1 MSLILSI
8 PRTFP
13 SELVIMIL
21 GFSVSGK
28 KKLDVGYFS
37 EKQMDQICE
46 GIQRRKFLTLINTL
60 TVTLMNAVLCNK
72 MELGGFSV
80 ESQMECFIKD
90 VKAFLEL
97 SDRSTQEKDFTRFSK
112 IELPTKVILTNF
124 IIRVLP
130 RSNYKA
136 IKYFRDGS

>member
-1 MSLILSI
+1 
-8 PRTFP
+8 
-13 SELVIMIL
+13 
-21 GFSVSGK
+21 
-28 KKLDVGYFS
+28 
-37 EKQMDQICE
+37 MDQICE
-46 GIQRRKFLTLINTL
+46 GIQRRKFHTLINTL

-112 IELPTKVILTNF
+112 IELPTKRRKLRSLQSYKHSSWCSRRIGRRPTSNLHDYALFIL
-124 IIRVLP
+124 
-130 RSNYKA
+130 
-136 IKYFRDGS
+136 

>member
-97 SDRSTQEKDFTRFSK
+97 SDRSTQEKDFSRFSK
-112 IELPTKVILTNF
+112 IELPTKVFLTIF
-124 IIRVLP
+124 IIDTVGVPKSTLV
-130 RSNYKA
+130 SQSVS
-136 IKYFRDGS
+136 G

>member
-124 IIRVLP
+124 IYQVFSSFKL
-130 RSNYKA
+130 
-136 IKYFRDGS
+136 